1 MADKVLGRP
10 TDGFHAAERMS
21 GKGENRVGSLSA
33 RLLALTL
40 VFAMASV
47 VLIFVP
53 SVSRYRLSYL
63 EDHID
68 AAHLAIFALEVTPD
82 NMVSKGLADMLLA
95 HVGAHGIVAHL
106 KDRTLM
112 LAPDTLPVADVTYDL
127 RNQGMIEMIGDSLVT
142 FFGTG
147 NRIMRVLGVAP
158 KDKSVTIEAL
168 LDEKPLREGMW
179 AFGTRVFALSAVI
192 ALITAAL
199 LYVALQWLLVV
210 PLRRMTASVIAFR
223 NNPEDASRIMPLSR
237 RSDEIGVAQRELVTM
252 EETVR
257 QALHQKER
265 LAALGTAVGK
275 INHDLRGIL
284 STARLMSDSLVNSES
299 PEVKRVIPVL
309 LGAIDRAVALCTATL
324 GFTRE
329 GASSLRKSHFDLAGL
344 VDEVARAIGHR
355 ENGFDLVN
363 KVPTGLTAAGDRN
376 QLLRALENLARNAAE
391 SGASRCTVS
400 ASNSSEALLIEITD
414 NGPGLPP
421 KARDNL
427 FRPFAG
433 SARPGGTGLGLAIAR
448 EVMRAHGG
456 EIELKKS
463 DAQGTTFR
471 LTLPAD

>member
-1 MADKVLGRP
+1 
-10 TDGFHAAERMS
+10 MS
-21 GKGENRVGSLSA
+21 GKDGNRAGSLSA
-33 RLLALTL
+33 RLLVLTL

-63 EDHID
+63 EDRID
-68 AAHLAIFALEVTPD
+68 AAHLAIFALEATPD
-82 NMVSKGLADMLLA
+82 NMVSKKLADMLLA

-112 LAPDTLPVADVTYDL
+112 LAPDMPPAADVTYDL
-127 RNQGMIEMIGDSLVT
+127 RNQGMVEMIGDSLAT
-142 FFGTG
+142 FFGTR
-147 NRIMRVLGVAP
+147 NRVMRVLGGAP
-158 KDKSVTIEAL
+158 KDKSVTIDVL
-168 LDEKPLREGMW
+168 LDEEPLREGMW
-179 AFGTRVFALSAVI
+179 AFGKRVFALSAVI

-199 LYVALQWLLVV
+199 LYVALQWLLVA
-210 PLRRMTASVIAFR
+210 PLRRMIESVIAFR
-223 NNPEDASRIMPLSR
+223 DHPEDASRIMPPSR
-237 RSDEIGVAQRELVTM
+237 RSDEIGVAQRELATM

-257 QALHQKER
+257 QALRQKEH

-284 STARLMSDSLVNSES
+284 STARLMSDSLANSES

-309 LGAIDRAVALCTATL
+309 LGAIDRAVALCNATL

-329 GASSLRKSHFDLAGL
+329 GASSLRKSRFDLAGL
-344 VDEVARAIGHR
+344 VDEVARAVGHR

-363 KVPTGLTAAGDRN
+363 EVPAGLTAAGDWD

-400 ASNSSEALLIEITD
+400 ASNSGGVLSIEIAD

-456 EIELKKS
+456 EIELKES
-463 DAQGTTFR
+463 DAPRGTFFR
-471 LTLPAD
+471 LILPAG